1 MKPAVKRKKIIESP
15 EARRR
20 EELKRKISKYA
31 GKNPK
36 ETARLIK
43 TWFLEDKK

>member
-1 MKPAVKRKKIIESP
+1 MKPAVKRKKIVESP

-20 EELKRKISKYA
+20 EELKRKISEHA
-31 GKNPK
+31 RKNPEK
-36 ETARLIK
+36 TARLIK